1 MYVCLYVMLA
11 MRLGASSE
19 GERGRERGS
28 GRVIFFF
35 FTMLTSLVGRSI
47 GSWLLLRRSMGLGF
61 GSPGRESS
69 IRSSSRTMRCEL
81 FGMVLRLLSIS

>member
-11 MRLGASSE
+11 MRLGVFSE
-19 GERGRERGS
+19 SERERGES
-28 GRVIFFF
+28 DSFFS
-35 FTMLTSLVGRSI
+35 TLTSLVGRSI